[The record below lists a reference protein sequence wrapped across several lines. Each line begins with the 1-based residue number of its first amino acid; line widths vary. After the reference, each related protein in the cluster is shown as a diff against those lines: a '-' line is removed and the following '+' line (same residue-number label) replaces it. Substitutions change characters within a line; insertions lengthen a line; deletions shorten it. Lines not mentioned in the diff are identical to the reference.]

1 VVIHSGR
8 VAIKRA
14 VALERAAMRKMIT
27 RGDDVNARSTIE
39 FMHIDATVLA
49 MSDGDPIRMP

>member
-1 VVIHSGR
+1 
-8 VAIKRA
+8 
-14 VALERAAMRKMIT
+14 MRKMIT